1 MHTARLYC
9 NTSAHKDRHSHPYL
23 LGGDPKPAR
32 CKCNTDYKDF
42 FFLPCTTSTNVLS
55 PLSESNLQEENY
67 NKMQDI
73 SSSPACS
80 SQAGHTATEKP
91 CSTIYLFRGHEYVQ
105 LKPRSAIL
113 EEGIRR
119 LHPPPVASPPG
130 K

>member
-1 MHTARLYC
+1 MHTSTFKCIQRGYIVIQAHTRTDIHIPICLEAILSLHDA
-9 NTSAHKDRHSHPYL
+9 SAILIIKI
-23 LGGDPKPAR
+23 
-32 CKCNTDYKDF
+32 F

-91 CSTIYLFRGHEYVQ
+91 CSTIYSEAMNTFN
-105 LKPRSAIL
+105 
-113 EEGIRR
+113 
-119 LHPPPVASPPG
+119 
-130 K
+130 